1 MLYKHF
7 VTVGHLD
14 HGKSSLLGR
23 LLWDMGRVGEETKT
37 YLKEIGGAE
46 GRQFAFVLDQKKEER
61 GRGITIDVGHNKLL
75 VDGYSFTFSDA
86 PGHEVFLDRAY
97 RGIEESNGA
106 IAAIAA
112 DEGIKEQTLRHL
124 EHAKKIGI
132 KDYVVCITKMDTVN
146 YDQARFQKLAD
157 EVRKVLNDPSFTV
170 HILPTSSINGDN
182 ITGEPSKSMPWYTEK
197 TFLDALKQT
206 DMLENTID
214 ELVDQTKEIMTMTV
228 EKFKKPV
235 LLWAGGKD
243 STCALAIAR
252 DLFDN
257 KLPFPV
263 LFIDTTYKFTETYE
277 FIRRY
282 AKEWGINLMV
292 QTNKEALERGINP
305 WSVTHFEYCNE
316 LKTKPMKQAIIEN
329 GFDAVMTAIRWD
341 EHGIRGKEQYFSVR
355 TDPPHTRVHPMLHW
369 SEKEIWEYLR
379 SRNVPYNPLYDKE
392 EHGGLVYRSIGCWPF
407 TKPVPKDT
415 PEERAGRSVD
425 KERLMEDLRSLGY
438 M

>member
-7 VTVGHLD
+7 VTIGHLD

-23 LLWDMGRVGEETKT
+23 LLWDMGRVGDETKS
-37 YLKEIGGAE
+37 YLTDIGGAE
-46 GRQFAFVLDQKKEER
+46 GRQFAYVLDQKKEER

-106 IAAIAA
+106 IVAIAA
-112 DEGIKEQTLRHL
+112 DEGIKDQTLRHL

-132 KDYVVCITKMDTVN
+132 KDFVVCITKMDLVHF
-146 YDQARFQKLAD
+146 DQKRFDELAA
-157 EVRKVLNDPSFTV
+157 EVRTVLNDPSFTV
-170 HILPTSSINGDN
+170 HILPTCSIQ
-182 ITGEPSKSMPWYTEK
+182 GENMTKLSDKMPWFK
-197 TFLDALKQT
+197 GNTFLDSLKQT
-206 DMLENTID
+206 DAQENTID
-214 ELVDQTKEIMTMTV
+214 ELISMTKEILQQTV

-235 LLWAGGKD
+235 ILWAGGKD
-243 STCALAIAR
+243 STTCLAIAR
-252 DLFDN
+252 DHFGG

-277 FIRRY
+277 YMEKY
-282 AKEWGINLMV
+282 AKEWNLDFIKV
-292 QTNKEALERGINP
+292 TNREALEKGINP
-305 WSVTHFEYCNE
+305 WSVSHFEYCNE
-316 LKTKPMKQAIIEN
+316 MKTKPLKKAIAEF
-329 GFDAVMTAIRWD
+329 GFDSVITSIRWD

-355 TDPPHTRVHPMLHW
+355 TDPPHTRVHPILHW
-369 SEKEIWEYLR
+369 SEAEIWEYLK
-379 SRNVPYNPLYDKE
+379 SRNVPHNPLYDKE

-407 TKPVPKDT
+407 TKPVPKGT
-415 PEERAGRSVD
+415 VEERAGRALD